1 MYTNAPKRLRETIS
15 TDLCTLLRPHGRSC
29 DRGAG
34 RLLEQRALPLGGERV
49 VVERSGPSGSMIGT
63 SRPEWQCHPHEAARL
78 GPSGSAAYTAKWH
91 RTYRSGTLGVEW
103 QCDRYAQGRVAVQF
117 TLPLGGERVVVERS
131 GPSGSMIGT
140 FRPEWQCDRY
150 ARARVAVSPTRGRTL
165 RPEWQCRSGR
175 PSGRRALRPVPGCA
189 PRGVIPSLTRNG
201 PSANSGAF

>member
-1 MYTNAPKRLRETIS
+1 MGWYVQVRVAVRRT
-15 TDLCTLLRPHGRSC
+15 
-29 DRGAG
+29 
-34 RLLEQRALPLGGERV
+34 LPLDIERTEK
-49 VVERSGPSGSMIGT
+49 ERTGASGSAIGT
-63 SRPEWQCHPHEAARL
+63 LGGEWQCHPHEAAR
-78 GPSGSAAYTAKWH
+78 SGSSGSVAYTAKWH
-91 RTYRSGTLGVEW
+91 RAYRIGTLRSEW
-103 QCDRYAQGRVAVQF
+103 QCNRYARGRVAVQL

-165 RPEWQCRSGR
+165 RGEWQCRSGR
-175 PSGRRALRPVPGCA
+175 PSGRRALCPVPGCA